1 MDIEM
6 KVDNK
11 QPSSLQMNEEIN
23 GHQTYRDNN
32 LDDSLYS
39 RQRYVLGDFAMS
51 KLSKGDVF
59 LSGLGGV
66 GVEIAKNIILAG
78 IKSITLHDTNEAS
91 IYDLSSQFYI
101 NPEHIDQKLNRATIS
116 QSHLQELN
124 PYVKVNTII
133 NSSLSDLI
141 LNNSNS
147 LLQFKCIILTES
159 NLNDQI
165 EINEFCRKNDIKFIV
180 ADCYGLCGWVFND
193 FGDQFKVYDKN
204 GEELKEVFI
213 SNISTQTSPNQL
225 IITCMENHMHGFE
238 ENDFIQFKE
247 IIGMDQL
254 NDPTKKFKIN
264 IINSNCFS
272 IHLDDSFDIKSLS
285 PYQRGGIAVQTKS
298 IETLQFKPLSKS
310 ITEPEIIDFDFM
322 KDTRFNH
329 LIRHCIE
336 IFKQRNENQLPREF
350 NKDDSMKFI
359 EIVNEFNENCYFK
372 FDQLTF
378 DQLKEDQLIKISN
391 SLRGKIC
398 PLTSV
403 IGGFVA
409 QEALKSLTGKFT
421 PLKQWL
427 YIDCFELLPSSEQQL
442 QELSSQLTI
451 RDQINRKYSQ
461 KLCLGELVCDRLS
474 NTKLFMV
481 GSGAIGCEM
490 LKNYA
495 LLSVATNPDTDGLI
509 TITDNDLIEKSNLNR
524 QFLFRNKDINQ
535 WKSKV
540 AALATQSMNSSIK
553 IQANQDK
560 IEGATENIYNDDFY
574 NQLDVVVSALDNV
587 EARLYLDKQCV
598 SHSLPLLESGTLGTK
613 GHVQVILPYLTE
625 SYASQKDPNEKQ
637 TPFCTLKSFPTNLD
651 HCIQWSRDK
660 FEKFFAINPLE
671 LDKFLNQPHYLQQ
684 LLNSSSSN
692 KISTSRTLSKMMDNF
707 IESWSDCII
716 MARIKFEKLFNHNI
730 RQLLKS
736 YPLDL
741 KTKEG
746 IPFWTLPK
754 RPPTPLIFNKD
765 DELHLSFIRSLSLL
779 YSQVYNLPN
788 VNNNNNIDDINKSIK
803 EILDNDNGKS
813 VPEFKPKNKTIISDE
828 KASAPVETFTL
839 EQFQEL
845 TVKLDNQLSNF
856 KSSKIACNT
865 KINYLSFE
873 KDDDSNHH
881 IDFITSI
888 SNLRARIYQ
897 IQESDRF
904 KVKLIAGKIIPA
916 IATTTSVIAGFVSLE
931 LIKIVST
938 NYYQFKKYQSQPT
951 PQLPPIEN
959 FKNYF
964 VNLALPSFQ
973 TCEPG
978 LAPKIKV
985 TNSFNYTLWDNWE
998 INQPDIT
1005 IGEFNQYFG
1014 NKYRIK
1020 VSGIYQDV
1028 SLIYMAALPSHKK
1041 RLSIPIKNLL
1051 SDIDGLKY
1059 IDLFVSFVEE
1069 DDTDAKGPP
1078 IRFIL

>member
-1 MDIEM
+1 MMDIEM
-6 KVDNK
+6 KVGNDK
-11 QPSSLQMNEEIN
+11 EQQPIDEIN
-23 GHQTYRDNN
+23 NHPNYRDNN

-66 GVEIAKNIILAG
+66 GVEVAKNIILAG
-78 IKSITLHDTNEAS
+78 IKSITLHDTKEAS

-101 NPEHIDQKLNRATIS
+101 NPEHVDQKLNRAIIS
-116 QSHLQELN
+116 QSNLQELN
-124 PYVKVNTII
+124 PYVKVNTIT
-133 NSSLSDLI
+133 NLSLSDLI
-141 LNNSNS
+141 LNNSNL

-165 EINEFCRKNDIKFIV
+165 KINEFCRENDIKFII
-180 ADCYGLCGWVFND
+180 ADCYGLGGWVFND
-193 FGDQFKVYDKN
+193 FGDEFKVYDKN

-213 SNISTQTSPNQL
+213 SNISASSQLPNQL

-238 ENDFIQFKE
+238 ENDYIQFKE

-254 NDPTKKFKIN
+254 NDQTKKFKIN

-272 IHLDDSFDIKSLS
+272 ITLDDIDIKLLS

-298 IETLQFKPLSKS
+298 IELLKFKSLNKS
-310 ITEPEIIDFDFM
+310 MIEPEIIDFDFM
-322 KDTRFNH
+322 KDSRYNH
-329 LIRHCIE
+329 LIRHSIE
-336 IFKQRNENQLPREF
+336 IFKERNENQLPREF
-350 NKDDSMKFI
+350 NKEDSMKFVK
-359 EIVNEFNENCYFK
+359 IVNEFNMNSYFK
-372 FDQLTF
+372 FDHLNS
-378 DQLKEDQLIKISN
+378 DQIKEDQLIRISN

-427 YIDCFELLPSSEQQL
+427 YIDCFELLEEQQ
-442 QELSSQLTI
+442 QQQQLLDSI
-451 RDQINRKYSQ
+451 KDQNNRKYSQ
-461 KLCLGELVCDRLS
+461 KLCLGEVVCDRLS
-474 NTKLFMV
+474 NAKLFMV

-495 LLSVATNPDTDGLI
+495 LLSVATNADSDSLI

-540 AALATQSMNSSIK
+540 AALATHSMNHSIK

-560 IEGATENIYNDDFY
+560 IEGATENIYNNEFY

-598 SHSLPLLESGTLGTK
+598 SHALPLLESGTLGTK
-613 GHVQVILPYLTE
+613 GHVQVILPFLTE

-671 LDKFLNQPHYLQQ
+671 LDKFINQPQYLEQ

-692 KISTSRTLSKMMDNF
+692 KISTSRALSKMMDTF
-707 IESWSDCII
+707 IESWKDCVL

-746 IPFWTLPK
+746 VPFWTLPK
-754 RPPTPLIFNKD
+754 RPPTPLVFDKD
-765 DELHLSFIRSLSLL
+765 DELHLSFIRNLSLL
-779 YSQVYNLPN
+779 YSQVYNIIPRVEN
-788 VNNNNNIDDINKSIK
+788 TYTTVDDINKSIK
-803 EILDNDNGKS
+803 EILANDNGKS
-813 VPEFKPKNKTIISDE
+813 VPEFKPKNKNIISDE
-828 KASAPVETFTL
+828 KASAPIETFTL
-839 EQFQEL
+839 DQFQEL
-845 TVKLDNQLSNF
+845 TVKLNNQLSAF
-856 KSSKIACNT
+856 KQSKGADTNT

-931 LIKIVST
+931 LIKVLSSS
-938 NYYQFKKYQSQPT
+938 YYQFKKQPQP

-973 TCEPG
+973 ICEPG

-1005 IGEFNQYFG
+1005 IREFNEYFE
-1014 NKYRIK
+1014 NKYKIK

-1041 RLSIPIKNLL
+1041 RLSIPLKNHL
-1051 SDIDGLKY
+1051 SDIEGLKY

-1069 DDTDAKGPP
+1069 DDKEAQGPP